1 MIRRKK
7 AVDVTFEGVHVSGG
21 VNLVAEG
28 LESFY
33 DWSDIMQ
40 IIVSAVEEGG
50 STDDIEDQVSEELS
64 DWLITLAGWG
74 LLSTLV
80 PVEKVRHIIAALL
93 YTNANWN
100 ESTGGTRTD
109 LKVFDA
115 VKYVYSHVPGK
126 GVHDVVPR
134 LGVWFQELRPSS
146 KLQER
151 KKRLVV
157 FLKGQWDV
165 QVKFYVEKKRA
176 ARETL
181 KELAFEAVAKQVIPC
196 LINEPIY
203 LCH

>member
-1 MIRRKK
+1 
-7 AVDVTFEGVHVSGG
+7 
-21 VNLVAEG
+21 
-28 LESFY
+28 
-33 DWSDIMQ
+33 MQ

-64 DWLITLAGWG
+64 DWLTTLAGWG

-100 ESTGGTRTD
+100 ESTGGPRTD

-146 KLQER
+146 KLHSVLICHSSVTQSF
-151 KKRLVV
+151 
-157 FLKGQWDV
+157 FL
-165 QVKFYVEKKRA
+165 FF
-176 ARETL
+176 TFFMTSI
-181 KELAFEAVAKQVIPC
+181 AFKVH
-196 LINEPIY
+196 INDN
-203 LCH
+203 